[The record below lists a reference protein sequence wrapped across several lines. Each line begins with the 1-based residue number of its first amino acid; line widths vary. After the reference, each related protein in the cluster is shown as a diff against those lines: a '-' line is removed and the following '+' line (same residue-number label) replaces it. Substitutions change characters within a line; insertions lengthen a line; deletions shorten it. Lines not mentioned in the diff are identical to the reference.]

1 MKQAPKSINI
11 ATASKAELVRK
22 LAECAVFIKACG
34 KELARLEALVKDS
47 EEQIKLANEAAAA
60 LNLEMTRQDHVHQD
74 ELESISAKLDKLL
87 TSQKQ

>member
-1 MKQAPKSINI
+1 MKQAPKSIDVTK
-11 ATASKAELVRK
+11 ATKAQLVQK

-34 KELARLEALVKDS
+34 KEMARLEALVKDS
-47 EEQIKLANEAAAA
+47 EEQIKTANDAAAA

-74 ELESISAKLDKLL
+74 ELESIHSKIDKLL